1 MNLFLTFFANHG
13 RYSWMSKLPQFKVQ
27 KDGYQS
33 LIIPVSALYKIE
45 LVAPGSWFSKIPGVR
60 IVAKFKLERGQVTT
74 AALGQRGDHCYCG
87 SDGSFLTLKS
97 SEGQRPLLIAVQGWQ
112 KYAKILSHNLLFTN
126 FDLLSTP
133 KRRQRTAV

>member
-1 MNLFLTFFANHG
+1 MNLVFTLSANHG

-27 KDGYQS
+27 KDGYQT

-60 IVAKFKLERGQVTT
+60 IVAKFKLERGQMIT

-87 SDGSFLTLKS
+87 SGGSFLTLKS
-97 SEGQRPLLIAVQGWQ
+97 SEGQRPLLIAGGAGPGS
-112 KYAKILSHNLLFTN
+112 AKIYDDS
-126 FDLLSTP
+126 
-133 KRRQRTAV
+133 